1 MRLSRGKILLSFI
14 LITLSFHCERYIINI
29 CECHESVILS
39 GVYEYP
45 ARPGTPLWASLSSSL
60 ERINACQIPNDIL
73 NSMST
78 EALVET
84 CLNYPMLRELL
95 FSISG
100 LQASMDFFMLTFNGF
115 NELSQRSGSGEILL
129 KKYLLMNPCCYVY
142 ADNKGRF
149 INSFSE
155 FEMILSQEVYLTML
169 DKEELK
175 QLLLKSIDC
184 LYQKRNSSN
193 DYSIAFGLN
202 TSILITARTLK
213 VLNFSP
219 FLQELEQNLEL
230 QFFTEFCVLPSEGT
244 KTQILFKLIE
254 DYSRSYLSQN

>member
-1 MRLSRGKILLSFI
+1 MRPSQVKILFSLV
-14 LITLSFHCERYIINI
+14 LVALLFHCERYIISN
-29 CECHESVILS
+29 CECHKSVIPS

-45 ARPGTPLWASLSSSL
+45 VRPGTPQWESLSSSL
-60 ERINACQIPNDIL
+60 ERINACQIPIEVL
-73 NSMST
+73 NSIST
-78 EALVET
+78 EALVES
-84 CLNYPMLRELL
+84 CSNYPLLRELI
-95 FSISG
+95 FSISD
-100 LQASMDFFMLTFNGF
+100 LQASMDFFMQAFNGF
-115 NELSQRSGSGEILL
+115 TELSQRSGSGEILL
-129 KKYLLMNPCCYVY
+129 RKYLLMNPCCYVY
-142 ADNKGRF
+142 SDNKGRF

-155 FEMILSQEVYLTML
+155 FEMILSQEVYLNML
-169 DKEELK
+169 DKVELK
-175 QLLLKSIDC
+175 QLLLKSTDC
-184 LYQKRNSSN
+184 LNQKRNSSN